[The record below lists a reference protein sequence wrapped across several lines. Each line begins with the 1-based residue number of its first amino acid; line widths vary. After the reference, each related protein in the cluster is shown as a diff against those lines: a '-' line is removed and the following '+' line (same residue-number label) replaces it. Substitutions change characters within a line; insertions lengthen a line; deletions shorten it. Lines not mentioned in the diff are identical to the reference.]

1 MKYLG
6 VESSCHKY
14 LVRLFVHDKGKPRKV
29 KEENLTRSFRGY
41 SSFEDVIEVEERR
54 KLRTSSDRVE
64 IRDLRIERR
73 MMKREAKELR
83 MKIEILKKQSSN
95 LAREKEEWRKEMK
108 EFQVCKLFS
117 WKRPAGNETVIDIR
131 NYLKDALKEKDAEV
145 QRHQRRY
152 DNIFGLYKKKVE
164 ELREVAKEKG
174 ALDKLKARYDAV
186 ARKDKTHREELSE
199 LQLELDVCQKQL
211 SLTQELE
218 AERVLLAKE
227 NKVLKGKVESLKRCV
242 EDLTLDLDS
251 QNKKVI
257 SKEEADKTFLR
268 LFSGGLSVAEV
279 MMFIREMR
287 TLLGDKVELNLK
299 GEKKTYLNDLRR
311 DLCVVNRIIVAY
323 MIGKCTHIRQ
333 IDHDDSNIGK
343 TTISS
348 TFVSVKMPDREQ
360 LVDLFIDVAG
370 IPEGK
375 SAVDGAE
382 FIIREFSRMQQVL
395 DDFKAYLRDEG
406 EHELAASIPDG
417 EECSLAKAAHGCM
430 ECADNAATAQ
440 AKSILLMRRIFAI
453 ANPQIANEVL
463 DSYTNDEI
471 RMAMR
476 FYNLGCII
484 HERCLMLNEASNAD
498 DKWLAEVCE
507 QDFHSQERVDMSL
520 TKYLFAVNKDFHESY
535 SKGAAGTGH
544 FAAFHRV
551 KCPHLPLMSLPT
563 PGPGNRFDI
572 TAYLA
577 FATLIN
583 HPVYVA
589 YLYKSELLG
598 NMESVKDGTL
608 NKAIRL
614 RVNSSEFFACLVV
627 RGQFYW
633 HLIQPLTWLQSTK
646 EVTEDGVETGRR
658 VLLPYRTPQMYQ
670 KIIDAMATIVDDP
683 DVARTS
689 RFKIF
694 EPVGEYE
701 GLQRHYDHR
710 SSQKLTAPDGSIH
723 DLAALVE
730 SRIYRRFDDR
740 VEEVIHD
747 RMIEFAKNVM
757 ASIQRNASSYL
768 EGGIISSMI
777 QEEVDLSIF
786 DYCHADSVATSE
798 SGFADVK
805 RHLKKLVSANI
816 STGNG
821 SVVYERNGGFDLVD
835 FPAKLEDYSLSFSK
849 LRRPEA
855 RLEQAEDKR
864 LHDEKLERCRA
875 EAEAKH
881 SQSMRDKLIKAYK
894 YHSLRKLTSRDEMID
909 ALSLRRPGKRGANVE
924 KSHKE
929 FLTNQYKAYCYAGG
943 WQHKPLSSSRDAAVG
958 SLEDLKGRLCEIFD
972 AIADGSFVY
981 PDEPSLK
988 GDADEIMERDRI
1000 EGMHVLSHN
1009 RDIVAEQFIGP
1020 LPEEVEALKILNSYL
1035 PDVELPW
1042 DCVEVNEWKVLPP
1055 EELIQF
1061 RPGQIFQDNTD
1072 GMYMAFRGFYY
1083 NEKLNDFTIY
1093 YHEDANLEGALERH
1107 NVVRSSLECDY
1118 CYYARLGNDYRYIGA
1133 FHDLYEQF

>member
-1 MKYLG
+1 M
-6 VESSCHKY
+6 
-14 LVRLFVHDKGKPRKV
+14 
-29 KEENLTRSFRGY
+29 
-41 SSFEDVIEVEERR
+41 
-54 KLRTSSDRVE
+54 
-64 IRDLRIERR
+64 
-73 MMKREAKELR
+73 
-83 MKIEILKKQSSN
+83 
-95 LAREKEEWRKEMK
+95 LAD
-108 EFQVCKLFS
+108 VCK
-117 WKRPAGNETVIDIR
+117 
-131 NYLKDALKEKDAEV
+131 
-145 QRHQRRY
+145 
-152 DNIFGLYKKKVE
+152 
-164 ELREVAKEKG
+164 
-174 ALDKLKARYDAV
+174 
-186 ARKDKTHREELSE
+186 
-199 LQLELDVCQKQL
+199 
-211 SLTQELE
+211 
-218 AERVLLAKE
+218 
-227 NKVLKGKVESLKRCV
+227 
-242 EDLTLDLDS
+242 
-251 QNKKVI
+251 
-257 SKEEADKTFLR
+257 
-268 LFSGGLSVAEV
+268 
-279 MMFIREMR
+279 
-287 TLLGDKVELNLK
+287 
-299 GEKKTYLNDLRR
+299 
-311 DLCVVNRIIVAY
+311 
-323 MIGKCTHIRQ
+323 
-333 IDHDDSNIGK
+333 
-343 TTISS
+343 
-348 TFVSVKMPDREQ
+348 
-360 LVDLFIDVAG
+360 
-370 IPEGK
+370 
-375 SAVDGAE
+375 
-382 FIIREFSRMQQVL
+382 
-395 DDFKAYLRDEG
+395 
-406 EHELAASIPDG
+406 HE
-417 EECSLAKAAHGCM
+417 
-430 ECADNAATAQ
+430 
-440 AKSILLMRRIFAI
+440 
-453 ANPQIANEVL
+453 
-463 DSYTNDEI
+463 
-471 RMAMR
+471 
-476 FYNLGCII
+476 
-484 HERCLMLNEASNAD
+484 
-498 DKWLAEVCE
+498 
-507 QDFHSQERVDMSL
+507 FHSQERVDMSL
-520 TKYLFAVNKDFHESY
+520 TKYLFAINKDFHESY
-535 SKGAAGTGH
+535 SKGAAGAGH
-544 FAAFHRV
+544 FAALHRV
-551 KCPHLPLMSLPT
+551 KRPRLPLMSLPT
-563 PGPGNRFDI
+563 PGPGNRFDV
-572 TAYLA
+572 TACLA

-589 YLYKSELLG
+589 YLHKSELLG

-614 RVNSSEFFACLVV
+614 RINSSEFFACLVV

-633 HLIQPLTWLQSTK
+633 HLIQPLTWLQSAK

-658 VLLPYRTPQMYQ
+658 ALLPYRTPQMYQ

-701 GLQRHYDHR
+701 GLQRRYDHR

-730 SRIYRRFDDR
+730 SRIYRRLDDR

-777 QEEVDLSIF
+777 QEEIDLSIF

-835 FPAKLEDYSLSFSK
+835 FSAKLEDYSLSFSK

-943 WQHKPLSSSRDAAVG
+943 WQYKPLSSSRDAAVG

-1093 YHEDANLEGALERH
+1093 YHEDANLEGALERY